1 MWYPQSITVGKP
13 VTTDEVAKRLAI
25 ESTVSPADTFAVLKS
40 LGSVLGSYMADG
52 RTVKLDVSRAPIT
65 AAENLLLSNGVD
77 SPDKVTAKQ
86 ITGVR
91 VRFIPETS
99 RSSNNQVTTRSLV
112 DSNIFWEEWGGKSTT
127 PSEGGGGGEGG
138 GEAPDPAA

>member
-1 MWYPQSITVGKP
+1 
-13 VTTDEVAKRLAI
+13 
-25 ESTVSPADTFAVLKS
+25 
-40 LGSVLGSYMADG
+40 MADG
-52 RTVKLDVSRAPIT
+52 RTVKLDGVCTFYYT
-65 AAENLLLSNGVD
+65 AVASGNGVD

-112 DSNIFWEEWGGKSTT
+112 DSNIFWEESHKLMFFTSSL
-127 PSEGGGGGEGG
+127 PH
-138 GEAPDPAA
+138 PDRTNTR

>member
-1 MWYPQSITVGKP
+1 MEWTPPT
-13 VTTDEVAKRLAI
+13 
-25 ESTVSPADTFAVLKS
+25 
-40 LGSVLGSYMADG
+40 
-52 RTVKLDVSRAPIT
+52 
-65 AAENLLLSNGVD
+65 
-77 SPDKVTAKQ
+77 KQ